1 MEEATKPIKV
11 RKSYRLKRYATPQL
25 EFADL
30 VEYKGNDIFLADQFY
45 PLLNRWTLINEIRP
59 TIDLPIRY
67 SPERK
72 QFELLKEP
80 IWTPSGEL
88 RTAVTG
94 AGLSKI
100 WIEEGVAGAI
110 WSDSVVIS
118 ETMASIRII
127 SLDYPFITKVSPDGV
142 LWYESILCSGD
153 EKVNVDISTKEFKVR
168 RYSGTDAKYRIEGY
182 K

>member
-1 MEEATKPIKV
+1 MVEITKPEKI
-11 RKSYRLKRYATPQL
+11 RKTYRLKRYATPQL

-30 VEYKGNDIFLADQFY
+30 VEYKGNDIFLSGLFY

-80 IWTPSGEL
+80 IWTSSGEL

-142 LWYESILCSGD
+142 LWYESILCKGD
-153 EKVNVDISTKEFKVR
+153 EEIKVDISTKEFMVR